1 LISFFSLFE
10 NQSKFFFLFS
20 NPQMGSNTID
30 ELLSRGDSD
39 ILIQQQEKSVEK
51 KKLVHNRSI

>member
-1 LISFFSLFE
+1 
-10 NQSKFFFLFS
+10 
-20 NPQMGSNTID
+20 MGSNTID